1 MSRRPVPRSQRGC
14 DAWLE
19 HRVTP
24 ATAPLFT
31 CSYCFIFYSQLLKR
45 SLISAVRVRVLNIFR
60 AEMFTPVFAISHGVR
75 PISPGGARV
84 ARTARAALLSPRSG
98 EKLGVLFRNRSIFV
112 PRGLGDRSPVSNFGY
127 IRAPGPPSRVHTIGP
142 VLSIFWARAASDG
155 ALLRRSR
162 GPKMP
167 ASRVGT
173 GCRDVDIKGVRA
185 QYIQSTDRP
194 KTKTAS

>member
-1 MSRRPVPRSQRGC
+1 VKGGPRRVC
-14 DAWLE
+14 
-19 HRVTP
+19 
-24 ATAPLFT
+24 
-31 CSYCFIFYSQLLKR
+31 I
-45 SLISAVRVRVLNIFR
+45 AVALDYVDVQVRVLNIFR

>member
-1 MSRRPVPRSQRGC
+1 MDQAKDNEKG
-14 DAWLE
+14 E
-19 HRVTP
+19 HRMDVED
-24 ATAPLFT
+24 
-31 CSYCFIFYSQLLKR
+31 LLQ
-45 SLISAVRVRVLNIFR
+45 VRVLNIFR

-162 GPKMP
+162 GPKIYA
-167 ASRVGT
+167 ASV
-173 GCRDVDIKGVRA
+173 VRA
-185 QYIQSTDRP
+185 RFPQFARP
-194 KTKTAS
+194 RCALP

>member
-1 MSRRPVPRSQRGC
+1 MDQAKDNEKG
-14 DAWLE
+14 E
-19 HRVTP
+19 HRMDVED
-24 ATAPLFT
+24 
-31 CSYCFIFYSQLLKR
+31 LLQ
-45 SLISAVRVRVLNIFR
+45 VRVLNIFR

-84 ARTARAALLSPRSG
+84 ARLSPRSG

>member
-1 MSRRPVPRSQRGC
+1 MNCWCKLAVGNHTMVPGRKILARRAVAVATPSVLLGSTRHQRRRTTTKNE
-14 DAWLE
+14 DL
-19 HRVTP
+19 
-24 ATAPLFT
+24 
-31 CSYCFIFYSQLLKR
+31 Q
-45 SLISAVRVRVLNIFR
+45 VRVLNIFR

-142 VLSIFWARAASDG
+142 VLSIFWA
-155 ALLRRSR
+155 
-162 GPKMP
+162 
-167 ASRVGT
+167 
-173 GCRDVDIKGVRA
+173 
-185 QYIQSTDRP
+185 
-194 KTKTAS
+194 

>member
-1 MSRRPVPRSQRGC
+1 
-14 DAWLE
+14 
-19 HRVTP
+19 
-24 ATAPLFT
+24 
-31 CSYCFIFYSQLLKR
+31 
-45 SLISAVRVRVLNIFR
+45 
-60 AEMFTPVFAISHGVR
+60 MFTPVFAISHGVR

-194 KTKTAS
+194 KTKTASSSIHVSFRRRAPGAPGRPLPICKNRFRSRLKKIRCIDLTRD